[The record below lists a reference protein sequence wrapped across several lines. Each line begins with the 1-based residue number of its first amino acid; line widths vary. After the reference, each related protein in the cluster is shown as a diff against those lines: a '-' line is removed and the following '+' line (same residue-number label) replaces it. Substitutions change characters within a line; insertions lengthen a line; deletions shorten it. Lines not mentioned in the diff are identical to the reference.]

1 MLWQGVGVGGGVGLA
16 TCVGYCG
23 CVACV
28 VLRGCGVGW
37 IVVCCVVVLGWRGWC
52 GWIGLYLIGLD
63 WVAGACP
70 VGLGVG
76 CWRLCAWGMHGMR

>member
-28 VLRGCGVGW
+28 VLRGCGVGGV
-37 IVVCCVVVLGWRGWC
+37 VVCCVVVLGWRVVVLLD
-52 GWIGLYLIGLD
+52 WIG
-63 WVAGACP
+63 
-70 VGLGVG
+70 
-76 CWRLCAWGMHGMR
+76 